1 MTHLPW
7 GSAPLAGRRS
17 PTRASGDPMCGIA
30 GLLTFDEPHRVYP
43 GGAGQVAARMT
54 EVLEHRGPDGAGSW
68 SDPTS
73 GVFLGHRRLSIV
85 DLSDSASQ
93 PMTNDDETVVLVY
106 NGEIYNA
113 ASLREELE
121 STGKFR
127 WKTDHSDTE
136 VVLRAYEEWGE
147 SCLERLRGMFAFA
160 IWDSRKD
167 SLWLVRDRLGIKPLY
182 YTCDSTRLAFASEI
196 KALLEDPRL
205 GREVDEE
212 ALFHYLSFY
221 VSPAPRTLFRGV
233 YKLAPGT
240 AVTVYR
246 DGRMRQRRW
255 WNMLE
260 AARPLTD
267 LRWADC
273 LEVVRS
279 KLAESVDVHKV
290 SDVPVGVFLSGGLD
304 SSTNAYFFARGEP
317 KPVRTFSVGY
327 AGDVRSYRNEYPF
340 ARVMAEAVG
349 ARHYEV
355 DISRLDFASS
365 IPRLVRQLDEPLGDP
380 VAVPI
385 YFLSELARQEGVTV
399 CQVGEGSDELFGGY
413 RSWQA
418 VVALMR
424 FFRRAPSGLLRAG
437 AYLAGFG
444 FSDDDRPR
452 VWLERMALGKPP
464 FWGSAEG
471 FADSEKPAVLS
482 RQALKAV
489 GDLTSWDAVEGYWQE
504 ISEWSQMSSPLQWM
518 SFLDLSFRVPELL
531 LMRVD
536 KMSMAVGLEARVP
549 FLDHEF
555 LATVMGIPEKVR
567 MRHLRRKHLL
577 RAAMRDLLPA
587 SIAARGKQGFSVP
600 VKDWLGSVEF
610 ESFVRDLLERFAR
623 ESGLLTPGIGETATA
638 RFGKRKTWLLV
649 VLAAWWLTYFSSFE
663 IEMGRWFPELAGGR
677 DEATPRP

>member
-1 MTHLPW
+1 
-7 GSAPLAGRRS
+7 
-17 PTRASGDPMCGIA
+17 
-30 GLLTFDEPHRVYP
+30 
-43 GGAGQVAARMT
+43 MT
-54 EVLEHRGPDGAGSW
+54 EVLAHRGPDGAGSW
-68 SDPTS
+68 SDPKS

-93 PMTNDDETVVLVY
+93 PMTNDDESVVLVY

-121 STGKFR
+121 ATGKFR

-160 IWDSRKD
+160 IWDSRKG
-167 SLWLVRDRLGIKPLY
+167 SLWLVRDRVGIKPLY

-212 ALFHYLSFY
+212 ALFHYLSFH

-233 YKLAPGT
+233 YKLAPGS

-246 DGRMRQRRW
+246 DGRMKERRW

-267 LRWADC
+267 LRWGDY
-273 LEVVRS
+273 LEVVRA

-304 SSTNAYFFARGEP
+304 SSTNAYFFSRGEP

-327 AGDVRSYRNEYPF
+327 AGDVRSYQNEYSY
-340 ARVMAEAVG
+340 ARLMAEAVG
-349 ARHYEV
+349 AQHYEV
-355 DISRLDFASS
+355 DISLLDFAAF
-365 IPRLVRQLDEPLGDP
+365 IPRLAHQLDEPLGDP

-385 YFLSELARQEGVTV
+385 YFLSELARHEGVTV

-413 RSWQA
+413 RSWQVA
-418 VVALMR
+418 VALRR
-424 FFRRAPSGLLRAG
+424 FFGSAPSGLLRVG
-437 AYLAGFG
+437 AYLAGLTFA
-444 FSDDDRPR
+444 DDDRPR

-471 FADSEKPAVLS
+471 FSDSEKPAVLS
-482 RQALKAV
+482 RRALKAV
-489 GDLTSWDAVEGYWQE
+489 ADLTSWDAVEGYWRE
-504 ISEWSQMSSPLQWM
+504 FLERSQTPSPLQWM

-536 KMSMAVGLEARVP
+536 KMSMAAGLEARVP

-555 LATVMGIPEKVR
+555 VATVMGIPEKVC

-577 RAAMRDLLPA
+577 RAAMRDLLPE
-587 SIAARGKQGFSVP
+587 SIAVRGKQGFAVP
-600 VKDWLGSVEF
+600 VEEWLGTAKF
-610 ESFVRDLLERFAR
+610 ERFVRDLLERFAR
-623 ESGLLTPGIGETATA
+623 ESGLLAPGVEETASV

-649 VLAAWWLTYFSSFE
+649 VLAAWWLTHFSSYE
-663 IEMGRWFPELAGGR
+663 LEMERWFPELGGGR
-677 DEATPRP
+677 DEAAPRS